1 MLVLWVL
8 HLCAPEL
15 GLVSLWDEWPSYS
28 PTLFLPE
35 VVFRGK
41 AAVKLYNLSS
51 DSTTGG

>member
-28 PTLFLPE
+28 PTLF
-35 VVFRGK
+35 FQ
-41 AAVKLYNLSS
+41 KLYLEVKQL
-51 DSTTGG
+51 